1 MHSNFMLINAIMVK
15 CVLCICIII
24 FYNTSFTLYN
34 YINYILQCAI
44 LFAYFLK
51 HVHALVPGNHIH
63 GTWPQ
68 PMSSENQFKEQNL
81 SYAKI

>member
-1 MHSNFMLINAIMVK
+1 ML
-15 CVLCICIII
+15 
-24 FYNTSFTLYN
+24 
-34 YINYILQCAI
+34 

-68 PMSSENQFKEQNL
+68 PMNSENQFKEQNL
-81 SYAKI
+81 SYAKIQLALLYISRASAQQ